1 MTQGSR
7 AQGFRGRRIGIL
19 VGVAAGL
26 AAAPALAGECGSLA
40 NLKIEAVNLHSA
52 AEVPATGDLPAYCRV
67 LGTVR
72 PAISFEV
79 RLPLQN
85 WNGKYYGTGCGG
97 FCGTLASD
105 APGFT
110 NAMNYGLRRGYAAST
125 MDSGHWGTGSADGRW
140 AAGDLVARMDWGQ
153 RAVTETARASKI
165 LVRAFYDQPQAK
177 SYFAGCSTGGRMAA
191 MEALKYPRDFD
202 GIISGAP
209 ALDYTGLVATTFA
222 WVTKAN
228 TGADGKPILTTPRVK
243 LVADAVAAA
252 CGTDAGKGDAAKGD
266 ATKGLVADPRQCGF
280 KPSTLRCTGAA
291 AADCLSEAEVGV
303 LEKWY
308 AGPTDAAGRAL
319 YPGGIPLGSEVHWPR
334 WLTGLGNA
342 PAILP
347 LFAADFLRYMA
358 FWPSPGPAYRV
369 ADFDFA
375 ADPALLAAQAQTYNA
390 ATYEPA
396 SGAVRPAA
404 DLAAFRDAG
413 GKLLIYHGWG
423 DPLVTPF
430 MSVAF
435 YEALA
440 KGAGGLETLAKTA
453 RLFMVPGMDHCGIGT
468 EGPGIADTGIDPL
481 TALERWVEAGEAPR
495 ELVATKRDAS
505 GAVQWSRPVCAYPQ
519 VARAEGG
526 GLTCAAP

>member
-1 MTQGSR
+1 M
-7 AQGFRGRRIGIL
+7 RRSFGI
-19 VGVAAGL
+19 VAGL
-26 AAAPALAGECGSLA
+26 LTGIAGGLTAAPALAGDCAALA
-40 NLKIEAVNLHSA
+40 NLKVEAVNLHSA
-52 AEVPATGDLPAYCRV
+52 AEVPASGDLPAYCRV

-72 PAISFEV
+72 PATSFEV

-97 FCGTLASD
+97 FCGTLLSD

-125 MDSGHWGTGSADGRW
+125 MDGGHWGTGSADGRW

-153 RAVTETARASKI
+153 RAVTETARVSKV
-165 LVRAFYDQPQAK
+165 LVRAFYDRPQQK

-191 MEALKYPRDFD
+191 MEALRYPKDFD

-209 ALDYTGLVATTFA
+209 ALDYTGLVATSFA
-222 WVTKAN
+222 WVAKAN
-228 TGADGKPILTTPRVK
+228 TGPDGKPILTTPRAR
-243 LVADAVAAA
+243 LVTEAVAAA
-252 CGTDAGKGDAAKGD
+252 CGAKEMG
-266 ATKGLVADPRQCGF
+266 GLVADPRHCTF
-280 KPSTLRCTGAA
+280 KPSSLRCTGATS
-291 AADCLSEAEVGV
+291 DTCLTEAEVGV

-308 AGPTDAAGRAL
+308 AGPTDASGRAL
-319 YPGGIPLGSEVHWPR
+319 YPGGIPLGSEAHWPR

-358 FWPSPGPAYRV
+358 FWPSPGPGYRV
-369 ADFDFA
+369 TDFDFS
-375 ADPALLAAQAQTYNA
+375 ADPARLAPQAQVYNA
-390 ATYEPA
+390 ATYDPA
-396 SGAVRPAA
+396 SATARPAA
-404 DLAAFRDAG
+404 GLSAFHEAG

-423 DPLVTPF
+423 DSLVTPF
-430 MSVAF
+430 MTVAF

-440 KGAGGLETLAKTA
+440 KGTAGKADGLAAVKDTA

-495 ELVATKRDAS
+495 ELVATKHDAG
-505 GAVQWSRPVCAYPQ
+505 GAIAWSLPVCAYPE
-519 VARAEGG
+519 VPRAEGA
-526 GLTCAAP
+526 GLVCAAP